1 MTRIESRFYT
11 ADDVQKMLGCGKS
24 KAYSVIRQ
32 LNAKWEQRGKIAVR
46 GKVNKTIFDEF
57 FPR

>member
-1 MTRIESRFYT
+1 MAKIESRYYT
-11 ADDVQKMLGCGKS
+11 VDDVRKMLGCGRS

-32 LNAKWEQRGKIAVR
+32 LNAKWEQRGKIAVN

-57 FPR
+57 FPQ